1 MKNISVL
8 IKPAS
13 GACNM
18 TCDYCF
24 YCDEAAKREQ
34 KFYGMMSEETLKN
47 MIRRTMLHSEGSVSY
62 TWQGGEPTLR
72 GLDFFRK
79 ALYLQKKY
87 NRNHLQ
93 VINAFQTNGYGITD
107 DWCMFFK
114 ENKFLVGV
122 SVDGLPEIHDSI
134 RHNKIGDGTFEQ
146 INKNIKLLDK
156 YNVEYNILTVVTP
169 KVAKNIKSIYAF
181 YKQRGWHYQQYIACL
196 DPYGEEHGK
205 MSYSILPEQY
215 GKFLVVLVVGILL
228 IYPIFSSLY
237 YSMTTKHLIRLT
249 YDFIGLENYKAV
261 LADPNF
267 FKAFLNSV
275 LWTLGSLAGQLIIG
289 FTGALAINRVN
300 FGKGIYRTLM
310 IIPWAFPSIVIALS
324 WKWILN
330 GVSGFIPNILVQLG
344 ICNELPQFLSDNS
357 FVFLTLIFINI
368 WFGAPMIMVNVLS
381 ALQTIPQD
389 QYEAAQI
396 DGASKVQQF
405 WYITVP
411 HIKVVV
417 GLLVVLRTIWV
428 FNNFDIIYLLTGG
441 GPANATTTMPIYAY
455 NMGWNTK
462 LLGRS
467 SAVTMLLLAF
477 LLLVCVIYFTI
488 IGKWEKEDK

>member
-1 MKNISVL
+1 MQSGMEISL
-8 IKPAS
+8 
-13 GACNM
+13 
-18 TCDYCF
+18 
-24 YCDEAAKREQ
+24 
-34 KFYGMMSEETLKN
+34 
-47 MIRRTMLHSEGSVSY
+47 
-62 TWQGGEPTLR
+62 
-72 GLDFFRK
+72 FF
-79 ALYLQKKY
+79 
-87 NRNHLQ
+87 
-93 VINAFQTNGYGITD
+93 
-107 DWCMFFK
+107 
-114 ENKFLVGV
+114 
-122 SVDGLPEIHDSI
+122 S
-134 RHNKIGDGTFEQ
+134 
-146 INKNIKLLDK
+146 
-156 YNVEYNILTVVTP
+156 
-169 KVAKNIKSIYAF
+169 
-181 YKQRGWHYQQYIACL
+181 
-196 DPYGEEHGK
+196 
-205 MSYSILPEQY
+205 
-215 GKFLVVLVVGILL
+215 
-228 IYPIFSSLY
+228 
-237 YSMTTKHLIRLT
+237 
-249 YDFIGLENYKAV
+249 
-261 LADPNF
+261 
-267 FKAFLNSV
+267 
-275 LWTLGSLAGQLIIG
+275 
-289 FTGALAINRVN
+289 
-300 FGKGIYRTLM
+300 
-310 IIPWAFPSIVIALS
+310 
-324 WKWILN
+324 
-330 GVSGFIPNILVQLG
+330 

>member
-1 MKNISVL
+1 MMKRRAKVDYARWVFVL
-8 IKPAS
+8 PA
-13 GACNM
+13 
-18 TCDYCF
+18 
-24 YCDEAAKREQ
+24 
-34 KFYGMMSEETLKN
+34 L
-47 MIRRTMLHSEGSVSY
+47 
-62 TWQGGEPTLR
+62 
-72 GLDFFRK
+72 
-79 ALYLQKKY
+79 
-87 NRNHLQ
+87 
-93 VINAFQTNGYGITD
+93 
-107 DWCMFFK
+107 
-114 ENKFLVGV
+114 
-122 SVDGLPEIHDSI
+122 
-134 RHNKIGDGTFEQ
+134 
-146 INKNIKLLDK
+146 
-156 YNVEYNILTVVTP
+156 
-169 KVAKNIKSIYAF
+169 
-181 YKQRGWHYQQYIACL
+181 
-196 DPYGEEHGK
+196 
-205 MSYSILPEQY
+205 
-215 GKFLVVLVVGILL
+215 LVVGILL

-396 DGASKVQQF
+396 DGASKV
-405 WYITVP
+405 
-411 HIKVVV
+411 
-417 GLLVVLRTIWV
+417 
-428 FNNFDIIYLLTGG
+428 
-441 GPANATTTMPIYAY
+441 
-455 NMGWNTK
+455 
-462 LLGRS
+462 
-467 SAVTMLLLAF
+467 
-477 LLLVCVIYFTI
+477 
-488 IGKWEKEDK
+488 